1 MDQHRRSKSNLGMRS
16 SGGGADEEIALTLK
30 QQLTSRKSELEL
42 RNDIVN
48 QEMKSLF
55 KQVNETTTTNTN
67 NPTAIA
73 NSDTNNN
80 TITLSVVHGKTTTAI
95 TGNSNAAL
103 PPLPPNGMATA
114 ASNSLIYAKVSTG
127 QQQQQ
132 SSKPSNVNL
141 LRNVNDNNNINVNF
155 NNAVF
160 NKNFIPLQHYQQQ
173 QQHNESA
180 EMTHDVTLFS
190 NNISTSDVH
199 LSDDL
204 SMLPVID
211 DKTLLSSLKAKFE
224 MRKYFVR
231 VQFIFFFV
239 YF

>member
-1 MDQHRRSKSNLGMRS
+1 
-16 SGGGADEEIALTLK
+16 
-30 QQLTSRKSELEL
+30 
-42 RNDIVN
+42 
-48 QEMKSLF
+48 
-55 KQVNETTTTNTN
+55 
-67 NPTAIA
+67 
-73 NSDTNNN
+73 
-80 TITLSVVHGKTTTAI
+80 VHGKTSTT
-95 TGNSNAAL
+95 TGSNANAAGL
-103 PPLPPNGMATA
+103 PPLPPNGTATA
-114 ASNSLIYAKVSTG
+114 ASNSLIYAKVSTD
-127 QQQQQ
+127 QQQQ
-132 SSKPSNVNL
+132 SSKPSHVNL
-141 LRNVNDNNNINVNF
+141 LRATTTDNNNINVNF

-160 NKNFIPLQHYQQQ
+160 NKNFIPLQQY

-224 MRKYFVR
+224 MRKYFVSIYLFYSL
-231 VQFIFFFV
+231 FIRILSFGQKSDFIGSETFQRLFLLL

>member
-1 MDQHRRSKSNLGMRS
+1 MDQHRRSKSSLGERRTANNNNNLDE
-16 SGGGADEEIALTLK
+16 GGVEMGSLGGVNK
-30 QQLTSRKSELEL
+30 QMTTRRSELEL
-42 RNDIVN
+42 RNECVN

-55 KQVNETTTTNTN
+55 KQVVNNNNNNET
-67 NPTAIA
+67 

-80 TITLSVVHGKTTTAI
+80 TITLNVVHGKQQQQQQQTA
-95 TGNSNAAL
+95 TGI
-103 PPLPPNGMATA
+103 AT
-114 ASNSLIYAKVSTG
+114 ASNSLIYTSVNPAKIVTH
-127 QQQQQ
+127 
-132 SSKPSNVNL
+132 KPSNANL
-141 LRNVNDNNNINVNF
+141 LARDNFNVNF

-160 NKNFIPLQHYQQQ
+160 NKNFTSQQQQQQQQQ
-173 QQHNESA
+173 QQHNDSA

-224 MRKYFVR
+224 MRKYFVS
-231 VQFIFFFV
+231 
-239 YF
+239 